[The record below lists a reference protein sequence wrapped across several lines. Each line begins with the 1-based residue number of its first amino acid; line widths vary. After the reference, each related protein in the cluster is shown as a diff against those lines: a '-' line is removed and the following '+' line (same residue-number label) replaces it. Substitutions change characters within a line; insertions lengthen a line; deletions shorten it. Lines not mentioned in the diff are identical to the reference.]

1 MPPVSDPKTWLP
13 LGSAQIIDWKHLG
26 RTPSARGATAWVT
39 RLGGEPVMMRTWCN
53 ESTTFY
59 EFFFLGHE
67 SIAGSI
73 IVSTHRADQT
83 RLQVKVTVEIE
94 GRLSYTETTEL
105 AEHSRTGLYGVT
117 TRTMEGRVTPDRL
130 ETLTPAH
137 AEIFEYAPE
146 SSLSTVCG
154 VWLAELLKWTFETAG
169 QDGAMA
175 VAAAAAAPPMRA
187 PALPEARS
195 GGPRSAAAANRPVLV
210 PDPAPVPVPPPPPP
224 EPAPPALPQ
233 GMGVGVLVARTSN
246 GERWEVDGPETYMG
260 RSKQCSIVLKSQRVS
275 RKHASITREDD
286 GFYINDLG
294 AANGIWAGTDK
305 VEREKIEDGSEYII
319 GDVLVSFSYA

>member
-1 MPPVSDPKTWLP
+1 MPSVSDPKTWLP

-26 RTPSARGATAWVT
+26 RTPSARGATAWVM

-67 SIAGSI
+67 AMAGSI

-154 VWLAELLKWTFETAG
+154 VWLAELLKWTFEIAG

-175 VAAAAAAPPMRA
+175 VAAPVEAAPPAPPMRA
-187 PALPEARS
+187 PALPDARND
-195 GGPRSAAAANRPVLV
+195 GPRSAAAPNRPVLV
-210 PDPAPVPVPPPPPP
+210 PDPAPGPPPPP
-224 EPAPPALPQ
+224 EPSPPAIPR
-233 GMGVGVLVARTSN
+233 GVGGVLVARTSN
-246 GERWEVDGPETYMG
+246 GERWQVDGPETYMG

>member
-1 MPPVSDPKTWLP
+1 MT
-13 LGSAQIIDWKHLG
+13 
-26 RTPSARGATAWVT
+26 
-39 RLGGEPVMMRTWCN
+39 RTWCN

-59 EFFFLGHE
+59 EFMFLGHE
-67 SIAGSI
+67 AMTGSI
-73 IVSTHRADQT
+73 IVTTQRAEQT
-83 RLQVKVTVEIE
+83 RLQVKVTIEIE

-117 TRTMEGRVTPDRL
+117 NRTKEGRHTPAQLD
-130 ETLTPAH
+130 TLTPSH

-146 SSLSTVCG
+146 SALSTVCG
-154 VWLAELLKWTFETAG
+154 TWIAELLRWVYLTAG
-169 QDGAMA
+169 QDGAVEVPALEGQMPAEALRAEPRA
-175 VAAAAAAPPMRA
+175 VRNDPPRSNAAAQA
-187 PALPEARS
+187 
-195 GGPRSAAAANRPVLV
+195 PRSNAAGATQRPVLV
-210 PDPAPVPVPPPPPP
+210 PEPAPPPPVPVPVP
-224 EPAPPALPQ
+224 EPAPASRRAAPSL
-233 GMGVGVLVARTSN
+233 LVASTSN
-246 GERWEVDGPETYMG
+246 GDRWEVEAPETYMG